1 MYDVIVI
8 GARCAGASTALQL
21 ARKGHRVLMVD
32 RATFPSDIPHGHF
45 IHQEGPSRLKRWGLL
60 QHIEAS
66 GCPGVDSVSTHMG
79 DFMLESTGV
88 SLDGMGMGYGPRR
101 KVLDQILIDAALSA
115 GAELREGSTVEGFV
129 LDDDRIAGV
138 RARDASGHVFTER
151 ATVTVGADGRNS
163 RLARFVKAPAYED
176 APTLLCYSFSYWSGT
191 DLRGLHMYV
200 RPNRVMFG
208 FPTNDSLFVVFT
220 AAPIA
225 EASLMKADME
235 GHFMATAGLVPEF
248 YERLRAGHR
257 EERFYGAADL
267 PNFFRKPHGAGW
279 ALVGDAGHHKD
290 PWMALGVND
299 ALRDAEYLAD
309 ALDDAFSGRDT
320 LEGALPR
327 YEQRRNESTMRAYR
341 ENLNAATHMK
351 PPNESYQMRAALRGN
366 PEDTRHFFRAYFGV
380 VPRES
385 FFNSENIQRVVQA
398 AGARG

>member
-66 GCPGVDSVSTHMG
+66 GCPGVDSVTTHIG

-101 KVLDQILIDAALSA
+101 KVLDQILIDAAVSA
-115 GAELREGSTVEGFV
+115 GAELREGCTVEGFV
-129 LDDDRIAGV
+129 LEDDRIAGI
-138 RARDASGHVFTER
+138 RARDASGNVFTER

-163 RLARFVKAPAYED
+163 RLARFVKAPTYED
-176 APTLLCYSFSYWSGT
+176 APTLLVLFLLLLEWHGPAGPAHVRAAEPGDVWFPHERFAVRGVHRSAHRGGLADEGRHGRALHGNGGT
-191 DLRGLHMYV
+191 G
-200 RPNRVMFG
+200 
-208 FPTNDSLFVVFT
+208 
-220 AAPIA
+220 A
-225 EASLMKADME
+225 
-235 GHFMATAGLVPEF
+235 EF
-248 YERLRAGHR
+248 YERLRAGRR